1 MIKII
6 KNFFYLINPKY
17 SYKIFFL
24 LFLIFILAIFEVL
37 SIGAII
43 PFIYSILSDQNF
55 FLLNFL
61 KNNFNFHGNNLIK
74 FFLILIFIVFLI
86 KNIIVIFF
94 VYFQSSLSSNI
105 RKDLSERL
113 YKSYLN
119 INFKTFLKKNS
130 SEFIKNINVECENF
144 RYTLFITILSFSEII
159 IFFFIT
165 GFLLIYNPLFS
176 IFLFI
181 LVSLFF
187 YIYVLFFK
195 KILKEKGISRFRNL
209 ESLFKI
215 VIETLTSLK
224 EIRVL
229 GIEKNFLK
237 KYNNSNYKYTNDVI
251 SNEFYLNLPKV
262 LVELAGVIVIV
273 FIIFINIDNKFSST
287 QLIASLGVYGLASFR
302 ILPCLNRIL
311 LGYNHLKLATQTVT
325 RLLESVKQLQYQHD
339 VADSYLELNK
349 KILNI
354 NSINIVNLS
363 FSYGDKDKFLID
375 NINFKINKNSF
386 TGIIGQ
392 SGSGKSTLLNIIV
405 GLLKPDKGAVYFNK
419 NLDIYDNLKYFHKKI
434 AYVSQDINI
443 IDDSI
448 KNNIAFGVE
457 ENFIDNNKLLKAV
470 DDAKLKNFINEL
482 DKGLETKLGERG
494 ARLSGGQKQRLGI
507 ARALYFNPELIVFDE
522 STSALDL
529 NTEKDIISTIYEFK
543 GHKTIIFAT
552 HKTSLLDNC
561 DSVIEI
567 LENKLKVIQS
577 YKS

>member
-1 MIKII
+1 MNKII

-17 SYKIFFL
+17 NYKIVFL
-24 LFLIFILAIFEVL
+24 FFLIFILAIFEVL

-43 PFIYSILSDQNF
+43 PFIYSILSEEKF
-55 FLLNFL
+55 FLFNFL
-61 KNNFNFHGNNLIK
+61 KNNFDFNGYNLIK
-74 FFLILIFIVFLI
+74 FFLILIFLVFLI

-94 VYFQSSLSSNI
+94 VFFQSSLSSNI

-119 INFKTFLKKNS
+119 INFKSFLTKNS
-130 SEFIKNINVECENF
+130 SELIKNINVECENF
-144 RYTLFITILSFSEII
+144 RYTLFITIASFSEIV
-159 IFFFIT
+159 IFFFII
-165 GFLLIYNPLFS
+165 GFLLIYNPFFS

-181 LVSLFF
+181 LVTLFF
-187 YIYVLFFK
+187 CIYVLFFK

-209 ESLFKI
+209 ENLFKI

-229 GIEKNFLK
+229 GLENSFLK
-237 KYNNSNYKYTNDVI
+237 KFNNSNYKYTNDVI
-251 SNEFYLNLPKV
+251 SNEFYINLPKV
-262 LVELAGVIVIV
+262 LVELAGVVVIV
-273 FIIFINIDNKFSST
+273 FVILINIDNNFSNT
-287 QLIASLGVYGLASFR
+287 ELITSLGVYGLASFR

-325 RLLESVKQLQYQHD
+325 RLLESVKQLQYQQNA
-339 VADSYLELNK
+339 VDSYLELNK
-349 KILNI
+349 KILTI
-354 NSINIVNLS
+354 NSISAVNLS

-386 TGIIGQ
+386 IGVIGR

-419 NLDIYDNLKYFHKKI
+419 NLDIYDNLKYFYKKI
-434 AYVSQDINI
+434 TYVSQDINI

-448 KNNIAFGVE
+448 KKNIAFGVD
-457 ENFIDNNKLLKAV
+457 ENFIDNNKLLKAIE
-470 DDAKLKNFINEL
+470 DAKLNNFINEL

-507 ARALYFNPELIVFDE
+507 ARALYYNPELIIFDE

-529 NTEKDIISTIYEFK
+529 STEKDIINTIYELK
-543 GHKTIIFAT
+543 GKKTIIFAT

-561 DSVIEI
+561 DSIIEI
-567 LENKLKVIQS
+567 LDNQFKIIQS
-577 YKS
+577 